1 MGDAWRD
8 IQTII
13 DVSFTWNPH
22 TDMSTVSYRQRKI
35 HGLYKI
41 LCKYA
46 PTVPDALKKR
56 GESGSIEIAHMMKLD
71 SGRNSVRACNIHDI
85 RGDILYW
92 HEFEPRIDK
101 DHKSLCSFNHP
112 ECGCLLCPASYHW
125 EDPAFLWENEETDQ
139 EDLIKGFLH
148 NELLIKAL
156 CHILWGPSAGRAGPT
171 LTSNGGSK
179 KNQGGSRKLKV
190 MIYHI
195 RSITVGS
202 IAYSAMVVHFSLSSQ
217 GTMSVGGDGGKF
229 PYGEFYHRLVKFM
242 EQDMTPAQLQTL
254 LDYWTIEVLGNEFKD
269 SDSDADI
276 ENTAGHMSIA
286 AHMRAQQA
294 DKNRDHDSGA
304 NVEDSLQ
311 GAVLANRNTA

>member
-1 MGDAWRD
+1 
-8 IQTII
+8 
-13 DVSFTWNPH
+13 
-22 TDMSTVSYRQRKI
+22 MSTVSYRQRKI

-46 PTVPDALKKR
+46 PTVPDELKKR
-56 GESGSIEIAHMMKLD
+56 SESGPIEIAHMLD
-71 SGRNSVRACNIHDI
+71 SGWNSVRACNIHDI

-101 DHKSLCSFNHP
+101 DHKSLRGFNHP

-125 EDPAFLWENEETDQ
+125 EDPAVHEGLCNGSKNYPAGASDWPSFLWENEETNQ

-156 CHILWGPSAGRAGPT
+156 RHILWGPSAGRAGPT

-179 KNQGGSRKLKV
+179 KNQGGSHKLKV
-190 MIYHI
+190 MIYRI

-202 IAYSAMVVHFSLSSQ
+202 IAYSVMVVHFLLSSQ

-229 PYGEFYHRLVKFM
+229 LYGEFYHRLVKFM

-254 LDYWTIEVLGNEFKD
+254 LDYWTTEVLGNEFED

-286 AHMRAQQA
+286 ARMRAQQA
-294 DKNRDHDSGA
+294 DKNWDHDSGA
-304 NVEDSLQ
+304 NVEDSSQ
-311 GAVLANRNTA
+311 GAMLANRNTA